1 MDPHPPVPARRKN
14 NKPWVTRRGGERVH
28 KIRESAAM
36 SEVGVWQELA
46 VVTACIVAFAGV
58 CMLESL
64 SD

>member
-1 MDPHPPVPARRKN
+1 
-14 NKPWVTRRGGERVH
+14 VTRRGGERVH

-64 SD
+64 SE